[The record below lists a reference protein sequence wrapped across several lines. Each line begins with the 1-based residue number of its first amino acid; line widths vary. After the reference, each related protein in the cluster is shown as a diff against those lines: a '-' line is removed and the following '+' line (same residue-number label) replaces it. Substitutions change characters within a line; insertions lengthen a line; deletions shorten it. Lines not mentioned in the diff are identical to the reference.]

1 MRNELNRLNQNLIET
16 TDRTNEMDSSLLRV
30 QELSKIQQQN
40 IDLQTLEFKNL
51 ESDFNQTK
59 QQNAELIQEIQ
70 DLNDQIVKKNS
81 EYENLVEE
89 IEEMSRNVEIYERD
103 VKVSLNSE
111 RAKWQLKTTEM
122 ETERTKLVCEIEKMH
137 QVIMNNEKERDQLKG
152 RIYEVEEQYRK

>member
-1 MRNELNRLNQNLIET
+1 
-16 TDRTNEMDSSLLRV
+16 
-30 QELSKIQQQN
+30 
-40 IDLQTLEFKNL
+40 
-51 ESDFNQTK
+51 
-59 QQNAELIQEIQ
+59 
-70 DLNDQIVKKNS
+70 LNDQIVKKNS

-137 QVIMNNEKERDQLKG
+137 QVIMNNEKERD
-152 RIYEVEEQYRK
+152 

>member
-1 MRNELNRLNQNLIET
+1 M
-16 TDRTNEMDSSLLRV
+16 
-30 QELSKIQQQN
+30 
-40 IDLQTLEFKNL
+40 
-51 ESDFNQTK
+51 
-59 QQNAELIQEIQ
+59 
-70 DLNDQIVKKNS
+70 NDQIVKKNS

-137 QVIMNNEKERDQLKG
+137 QVIMNNEKERD
-152 RIYEVEEQYRK
+152 